1 MLSFLK
7 DKKLFVFL
15 MILSLILFIHTF
27 YKAEIIWNGA
37 NNKFYLQYYILSFLF
52 FCIGLTTL
60 FLSSSLKKIF
70 IIFFISII
78 FSFYLFEFYDAY
90 IKEKKKIVD
99 NRFNVFQ
106 NMREETPNLTMMIPP
121 KSYLNF
127 ENIDFFP
134 LSGLS
139 NMKTVFCNEN
149 GYMSIY
155 DSDRYGFNNPDEQW
169 DYNEIEYFVVGDSF
183 GHGACVNRPND
194 IASKLRKYS
203 NLPTINVSFSGN
215 GPLSEYASL
224 LEYSKN
230 KSIKNIVWLFYE
242 GNDYSNLNDELKNE
256 ILVKYFKDENF
267 YQNLK
272 SLQSKTDTFGEKI
285 ISAEEDRYK
294 KIKNTKFISF
304 LKLNNLRKYIQI
316 HQVNFDKK
324 DQPIN
329 EFNEIFKKVYNK
341 AESLDAKLIFVYL
354 PEYKSFELNSSN
366 QEIYFETLSNL
377 KNKNVQIIDVREYFK
392 NNDPHSFF
400 PFRKNGHYTIEGYDK
415 IAKLILGIKND
426 D

>member
-1 MLSFLK
+1 MFNLLK

-15 MILSLILFIHTF
+15 SFLSFIILIHTY

-37 NNKFYLQYYILSFLF
+37 NNKFLIQYYFLSLLF
-52 FCIGLTTL
+52 FCIGLITL
-60 FLSSSLKKIF
+60 FLNSSLKKIF
-70 IIFFISII
+70 TIIFISTI

-90 IKEKKKIVD
+90 IKEKKLKTID
-99 NRFNVFQ
+99 LIFPKD
-106 NMREETPNLTMMIPP
+106 EERNT
-121 KSYLNF
+121 KSDHNDSSKKLF
-127 ENIDFFP
+127 EYSKFRFFP

-169 DYNEIEYFVVGDSF
+169 DYNEIEYFVIGDSF

-194 IASKLRKYS
+194 IASKLRNYS

-224 LEYSKN
+224 IEYSKN

-242 GNDYSNLNDELKNE
+242 GNDYSNLNDELKNK
-256 ILVKYFKDENF
+256 ILVKYLEDENF

-272 SLQSKTDTFGEKI
+272 SLQNKTDTFGEKI
-285 ISAEEDRYK
+285 ISAEENRYK
-294 KIKNTKFISF
+294 EIKNAKFISF

-316 HQVNFDKK
+316 HQVNFYKK

-329 EFNEIFKKVYNK
+329 EFNKVFKMLYNK

-354 PEYKSFELNSSN
+354 PAYASFESNSSN
-366 QEIYFETLSNL
+366 QEIYFKTLSNL
-377 KNKNVQIIDVREYFK
+377 KDKNVEIIDVREYFK
-392 NNDPHSFF
+392 NNDPYSFF

-415 IAKLILGIKND
+415 IAKLILGIKID